1 MIVATLKKTI
11 AAKLHSKGIIGKLK
25 ELLSRLFQ
33 YLDAERTS
41 FKERREISPTTT
53 ADPYWGRPGVVTME
67 ITLEEIALE
76 EIALVETILK
86 SIKTPL

>member
-1 MIVATLKKTI
+1 
-11 AAKLHSKGIIGKLK
+11 
-25 ELLSRLFQ
+25 
-33 YLDAERTS
+33 
-41 FKERREISPTTT
+41 
-53 ADPYWGRPGVVTME
+53 VTME